1 MSRVVPKDPL
11 LFVLGA
17 TGTGKSQL
25 AIDLA
30 TRFNG
35 EIINGD
41 AMQMYEGLPIITNK
55 ITVEEQNG
63 IPHHLLGFIPLDA
76 EPWTVGMF
84 KKQASQ
90 IIQEIRSRGRLP
102 IVVGGTHY
110 YTQSLLFEDEL
121 VSYGKASGDA
131 QDNPQLSIEE
141 LSKRFPILDA
151 PTEQILDRLREVD
164 PLMAARWHPN
174 DRRKIQTSL
183 QIFLSSGRKASDI
196 YKEQRE
202 AKRIAQTTL
211 NGNSASPA
219 TFEIGSPLLF
229 WVHAKT
235 DILKL
240 RLDKRVDKMIDV
252 GLLDEVKSMETIRQ
266 QYIRA
271 GADLDVSRGIWAS
284 IGWKEFESYLRYLED
299 EGGNPQK
306 RDILH
311 DDSLKKMKAAT
322 RQYAKRQI
330 RWISYKLIPKLVH
343 ENAINKLYLLDGT
356 DISSWAENVSGPAI
370 DITQEFIL
378 GHELPRPSEI
388 SGLAGEFL
396 NPERPLQHTQSKA
409 HWVPKKCETCH
420 TFVMTEGQWQVHST
434 TRAHRRM
441 AKKMQRDGANDINVV
456 LTSINDETI
465 NPHAKSPDLP
475 DSEGQKLVSLKSS

>member
-1 MSRVVPKDPL
+1 MNRVIPKDPL
-11 LFVLGA
+11 IFILGA

-25 AIDLA
+25 AVDLA

-55 ITVEEQNG
+55 ITVDEQKG

-76 EPWTVGMF
+76 ETWTVGTF
-84 KKQASQ
+84 KKQASH

-121 VSYGKASGDA
+121 VSSGKASGDVH
-131 QDNPQLSIEE
+131 DDHQLSIEE
-141 LSKRFPILDA
+141 LSNRFPILNA

-183 QIFLSSGRKASDI
+183 QIFLTSGKKASDI
-196 YKEQRE
+196 YQEQKETR
-202 AKRIAQTTL
+202 AIAQTVL
-211 NGNSASPA
+211 NGKPTPPA

-229 WVHAKT
+229 WVHAKS

-266 QYIRA
+266 QYIRT
-271 GADLDVSRGIWAS
+271 GTDLDLSRGIWAS
-284 IGWKEFESYLRYLED
+284 IGWKEFESYLQNLED
-299 EGGNPQK
+299 EGGNPTK
-306 RDILH
+306 RDALR
-311 DDSLKKMKAAT
+311 DDSLDKMKAAT

-330 RWISYKLIPKLVH
+330 RWISLKLIPKLVH
-343 ENAINKLYLLDGT
+343 ENAIDKLYLLDGT
-356 DISSWAENVSGPAI
+356 DVSSWAANVSGPAI
-370 DITQEFIL
+370 DITQEFLL
-378 GHELPRPSEI
+378 GNDLPTPSKM
-388 SGLAGEFL
+388 SDLAGEFL
-396 NPERPLQHTQSKA
+396 NLEKSLQHSQSKA
-409 HWVPKKCETCH
+409 HWVPKKCEICH
-420 TFVMTEGQWQVHST
+420 IVVMTEGQWQVHST

-441 AKKMQRDGANDINVV
+441 AKKQQRGGANGR
-456 LTSINDETI
+456 S
-465 NPHAKSPDLP
+465 PHKRESASP
-475 DSEGQKLVSLKSS
+475 VTT